1 LQAVARV
8 RSIQQDSNIM
18 SIHLSDFTPE
28 QWLFLANLEVCGVPI
43 PVSICSK
50 LTPLKS
56 KSLIH
61 LLEQSEAEGWVHIT
75 EDDLIGL
82 SEAVPESVR
91 YELQLLNTPD
101 RISALLNHIQA
112 RKLYRQMD
120 KRVMI
125 KLLSDTGNNMEASE
139 METDLAHS
147 FLAKGDHDLAYQYLG
162 RAVRRLNHHIT
173 NGRTGGE
180 ALFLKSVLEFSNLS
194 FVVGRGMRPLLSYL
208 QTAVELAESFGD
220 QRFSA
225 LGNLH
230 LGRLEA
236 YFGNN
241 VDGERHL
248 NIGKKKVES
257 LGDTDILKAA
267 AELLGFYYT
276 QMGQFDKGIVHFERA
291 EQNFIQNEDQLLFY
305 PVMLWYFGISLFMT
319 GQTARALGLLKNY
332 WFLAETKGWPGI
344 ALITRAILGL
354 VLAVIQKQDDAAY
367 HVNAVIEESLVSNNE
382 YALFIARSGLAIYL
396 YSKNQV
402 EKSYRTLTT
411 AFKKEKEATSAPAW
425 TALFCMELMIEF
437 YHLGYEPVS
446 QIWNF
451 KNMLT
456 QEIGVMNESHPFR
469 ALSLRWKTDQRLKNG
484 EPASKVSKDLEI
496 IKNELERDGFK
507 FALNNTMISLVRLYQ
522 RDGESEKAKVLALE
536 VFQNAEMM
544 CLGPDFLPPDIHE
557 ILKAENT
564 IPDTLHTFQ
573 IRVEQYFKLLNELD
587 NPDDENSL
595 FYDMVAK
602 LLQFFG
608 AERGALFR
616 NEPGKPNRKLQFLSG
631 CNLTRQE
638 TESKGFSNGMSLV
651 KRAFKEKQVIVESF
665 DSDRKNTDRSK
676 PKTVLVFPINM
687 GTEVQGV
694 GYFENS
700 FVRSMVD
707 HIPLRFIEIFTNHL
721 TNVIRESQ
729 QLIRMQAEVNR
740 FRSFKSTQFVE
751 SEKEVIITND
761 PKMDEMLSNA
771 QIAALSEAT
780 LLVTG
785 ETGTGKELLVNRIHT
800 TSNRAAGSLITVDAT
815 TIPENLVESELFGH
829 EKGAF
834 TGAVQR
840 KQGKIELAHE
850 GTLFIDEIGE
860 LPLPAQAKLLR
871 ALENGKFYRV
881 GGTQFIHSDFRL
893 VAATHRDLAE
903 ETAAGR
909 FRQDLYY
916 RLNVITCELP
926 PLRERGQDIV
936 LLADHFLERYC
947 KQYGVS
953 EMRFDSVDETKMM
966 AYSWPGNVRELKNI
980 IERAVILSNGNKP
993 SLDLPSTLRIS
1004 DAEVFLDMPSMEEM
1018 QRRYI
1023 QKVLEKTNGRINGAA
1038 DILAMKRTTL
1048 YARMNKLGIRRT
1060 RKR

>member
-1 LQAVARV
+1 
-8 RSIQQDSNIM
+8 M
-18 SIHLSDFTPE
+18 SIHLSDFTQE
-28 QWLFLANLEVCGVPI
+28 QWLYLANLEVCGVPI
-43 PVSICSK
+43 PVSICSS

-56 KSLIH
+56 KLLVH

-82 SEAVPESVR
+82 SETLPESIR
-91 YELQLLNTPD
+91 YEFQLLNTPD
-101 RISALLNHIQA
+101 RIAVLLNKIRA
-112 RKLYRQMD
+112 RKLYNQMD
-120 KRVMI
+120 KRAMI

-241 VDGERHL
+241 VDGEKHL

-276 QMGQFDKGIVHFERA
+276 QKGQFDKGIVHFERA

-319 GQTARALGLLKNY
+319 GRTARALGLLKNY
-332 WFLAETKGWPGI
+332 WYLSETKGWPGI

-354 VLAVIQKQDDAAY
+354 VLAVIRKQDDAVY
-367 HVNAVIEESLVSNNE
+367 HVKAVIKESLASNNE

-402 EKSYRTLTT
+402 EQSYRTLIA
-411 AFKKEKEATSAPAW
+411 AFEKEKEATSAPAW

-437 YHLGYEPVS
+437 YHLGFEQVS
-446 QIWNF
+446 QVWNF
-451 KNMLT
+451 ENMLT
-456 QEIGVMNESHPFR
+456 WESGVMSESHPFK
-469 ALSLRWKTDQRLKNG
+469 ALSLRWKTDQRVKNG
-484 EPASKVSKDLEI
+484 EPTSSVKKDLET
-496 IKNELERDGFK
+496 IKDELERDGFK
-507 FALNNTMISLVRLYQ
+507 FALNNTMISLVRLYL
-522 RDGESEKAKVLALE
+522 RDGETEKAKELALE
-536 VFQNAEMM
+536 VLQNAEIM
-544 CLGPDFLPPDIHE
+544 CLGRDFLPPELHE
-557 ILKAENT
+557 LLKIENT
-564 IPDTLHTFQ
+564 TPDTLHTFQ
-573 IRVEQYFKLLNELD
+573 IRVEQYFKLLSELD

-595 FYDMVAK
+595 FYEMIAK

-608 AERGALFR
+608 AERSALFR
-616 NEPGKPNRKLQFLSG
+616 IETGKPNRKLQFLSG

-638 TESKGFSNGMSLV
+638 TESKGFNNGMSLIQ
-651 KRAFKEKQVIVESF
+651 RAYKEKQIIVESF
-665 DSDRKNTDRSK
+665 DTDIKNFNRSK
-676 PKTVLVFPINM
+676 PKAVLVFPINM
-687 GTEVQGV
+687 GTDVQGV

-700 FVRSMVD
+700 FVQSMVD
-707 HIPLRFIEIFTNHL
+707 HIPLPFIEIFTDHL
-721 TNVIRESQ
+721 ARDVRVSQ
-729 QLIRMQAEVNR
+729 HLIRLQTEVSR
-740 FRSFKSTQFVE
+740 FRSFKTTQFVE
-751 SEKEVIITND
+751 SEKEAIITSD
-761 PKMDEMLSNA
+761 PKMDAMLANA

-780 LLVTG
+780 LLITG

-800 TSNRAAGSLITVDAT
+800 TSNRATGSLITVDAT

-871 ALENGKFYRV
+871 ALENGRFYRV
-881 GGTQFIHSDFRL
+881 GGTQFIQSDFRL

-916 RLNVITCELP
+916 RLNVIACELP
-926 PLRERGQDIV
+926 PLRERGKDII
-936 LLADHFLERYC
+936 LLANHFLERYC
-947 KQYGVS
+947 KQYGLP
-953 EMRFDSVDETKMM
+953 EMRFDSVDDAKMM

-980 IERAVILSNGNKP
+980 IERAVVLSNGNKP
-993 SLDLPSTLRIS
+993 SLDLPNISRIS

-1023 QKVLEKTNGRINGAA
+1023 QKVLGKTNNRINGAA
-1038 DILAMKRTTL
+1038 AILKMKRTTL
-1048 YARMNKLGIRRT
+1048 YARMNKLGIRRN
-1060 RKR
+1060 RGR

>member
-1 LQAVARV
+1 
-8 RSIQQDSNIM
+8 M
-18 SIHLSDFTPE
+18 SIHLLDFTPE
-28 QWLFLANLEVCGVPI
+28 QWQFLANLEVCGVPI
-43 PVSICSK
+43 PVSVCSS

-56 KSLIH
+56 KLLIH
-61 LLEQSEAEGWVHIT
+61 LLEQSESEGWVHIS

-82 SEAVPESVR
+82 SEALPESVR

-101 RISALLNHIQA
+101 RISALLNSIRA
-112 RKLYRQMD
+112 KELFDRMD
-120 KRVMI
+120 KRAII

-139 METDLAHS
+139 METELAHS
-147 FLAKGDHDLAYQYLG
+147 FLVKGNHDLAYQYLG
-162 RAVRRLNHHIT
+162 RAVQRLNHHIT
-173 NGRTGGE
+173 NGRAGGE

-220 QRFSA
+220 ERFSA

-241 VDGERHL
+241 VDGEKHL
-248 NIGKKKVES
+248 TIGKKKVES

-291 EQNFIQNEDQLLFY
+291 EQNFTQNEDQLLFY

-319 GQTARALGLLKNY
+319 GRTARALGLLKNY

-354 VLAVIQKQDDAAY
+354 VLAVIRKRDDAVF
-367 HVNAVIEESLVSNNE
+367 HVNAVIKESLVSNNE
-382 YALFIARSGLAIYL
+382 YALFIARSGLAIHL
-396 YSKNQV
+396 YSENQI
-402 EKSYRTLTT
+402 EQSYHTLKK
-411 AFKKEKEATSAPAW
+411 AFEKEKEATSAPAW
-425 TALFCMELMIEF
+425 ISLFCMELLIEF
-437 YHLGYEPVS
+437 YHLGYESVS
-446 QIWNF
+446 KVWNF

-456 QEIGVMNESHPFR
+456 QEISVINESHPFM
-469 ALSLRWKTDQRLKNG
+469 ALSSRWKADQRVKNG
-484 EPASKVSKDLEI
+484 EPTSRVRKDLET
-496 IKNELERDGFK
+496 IKNELEQDGFK
-507 FALNNTMISLVRLYQ
+507 FALNHTMISLVRLYLH
-522 RDGESEKAKVLALE
+522 DGESDKAKSLALE
-536 VFQNAEMM
+536 LFQNAETM
-544 CLGPDFLPPDIHE
+544 CLGRDFIPSNIRGL
-557 ILKAENT
+557 LKAENT
-564 IPDTLHTFQ
+564 TPDIIQTFQ
-573 IRVEQYFKLLNELD
+573 TRVEQYFKLLSELD

-595 FYDMVAK
+595 VYNMVAK

-608 AERGALFR
+608 AERSALFQ
-616 NEPGKPNRKLQFLSG
+616 NKYGKSNRKLHFING

-651 KRAFKEKQVIVESF
+651 QRAFKEKRIIIKSF
-665 DSDRKNTDRSK
+665 DSEPKNADRSE
-676 PKTVLVFPINM
+676 PKMVLVFPINM

-700 FVRSMVD
+700 FVQSMLD
-707 HIPLRFIEIFTNHL
+707 HIPLPFIEIFTDHL
-721 TNVIRESQ
+721 TRDVRISQ
-729 QLIRMQAEVNR
+729 KLIRLQAEVNR

-761 PKMDEMLSNA
+761 PKMDEMLTNA

-800 TSNRAAGSLITVDAT
+800 TSNRATGALITVDAT

-871 ALENGKFYRV
+871 ALENGRFYRV
-881 GGTQFIHSDFRL
+881 GGTQFIQSDFRL

-926 PLRERGQDIV
+926 PLRERGQDII
-936 LLADHFLERYC
+936 LLANHFLERYC
-947 KQYGVS
+947 EQYGLP
-953 EMRFDSVDETKMM
+953 EIRFDSVDEVKMM
-966 AYSWPGNVRELKNI
+966 SYSWPGNVRELKNI

-993 SLDLPSTLRIS
+993 SLDLPSTTRIS

-1038 DILAMKRTTL
+1038 AILEMKRTTL
-1048 YARMNKLGIRRT
+1048 YARMNKLGIRRYG
-1060 RKR
+1060 KR

>member
-1 LQAVARV
+1 
-8 RSIQQDSNIM
+8 M

-28 QWLFLANLEVCGVPI
+28 QWQFLANLEVCGVPI
-43 PVSICSK
+43 PVSVCSS

-56 KSLIH
+56 KLLIN
-61 LLEQSEAEGWVHIT
+61 LLELSETEGWVHIT

-82 SEAVPESVR
+82 SEALPESVR

-101 RISALLNHIQA
+101 RISALLDSVRAKELID
-112 RKLYRQMD
+112 RMD
-120 KRVMI
+120 KRATI
-125 KLLSDTGNNMEASE
+125 KLLSDTGNNIEASE
-139 METDLAHS
+139 IETELAHS
-147 FLAKGDHDLAYQYLG
+147 FLIKGDHDMAYQHLG

-173 NGRTGGE
+173 NGRAGGE
-180 ALFLKSVLEFSNLS
+180 ALFLKSVLELSNLS

-220 QRFSA
+220 ERFSA

-236 YFGNN
+236 YFGNY
-241 VDGERHL
+241 VDGDKHL
-248 NIGKKKVES
+248 TIGNKKVES

-276 QMGQFDKGIVHFERA
+276 QIGQFDKGIVHFERA
-291 EQNFIQNEDQLLFY
+291 EQNFTQNEDQLLFY
-305 PVMLWYFGISLFMT
+305 PVMLWYFGIALFMT
-319 GQTARALGLLKNY
+319 GRTARALGLLKNY

-354 VLAVIQKQDDAAY
+354 VLAVIRKRDDALY

-382 YALFIARSGLAIYL
+382 YALFIARSGLAIHL
-396 YSKNQV
+396 YSENQV
-402 EKSYRTLTT
+402 EQSYQTLKT
-411 AFKKEKEATSAPAW
+411 AFEKEKEATSAPAW
-425 TALFCMELMIEF
+425 TALFCIELLIEF
-437 YHLGYEPVS
+437 YHLGFTPVS
-446 QIWNF
+446 PEWNF
-451 KNMLT
+451 ENMLA
-456 QEIGVMNESHPFR
+456 QEISVTNESHPFM
-469 ALSLRWKTDQRLKNG
+469 ALSLRWKADQRLKNG
-484 EPASKVSKDLEI
+484 EPASRIRKDLES
-496 IKNELERDGFK
+496 IKNQLERDGFK
-507 FALNNTMISLVRLYQ
+507 FALNNTMISLVRLYLH
-522 RDGESEKAKVLALE
+522 DGETKKATELALE

-544 CLGPDFLPPDIHE
+544 CLGHDFIPPDIYE
-557 ILKAENT
+557 LLKAE
-564 IPDTLHTFQ
+564 DTTPNALHTFQ
-573 IRVEQYFKLLNELD
+573 IHVEQYFKLLLELD

-595 FYDMVAK
+595 LYDMVAK

-608 AERGALFR
+608 AERSALFR
-616 NEPGKPNRKLQFLSG
+616 NVPGKSSRKLDFLSG

-638 TESKGFSNGMSLV
+638 AESKGFTNGMSLV
-651 KRAFKEKQVIVESF
+651 KKAFKEKRIIVESF
-665 DSDRKNTDRSK
+665 DPDKKNVDQSK
-676 PKTVLVFPINM
+676 PNAVLVFPINM
-687 GTEVQGV
+687 GTDVQGV

-700 FVRSMVD
+700 FVDSMFD
-707 HIPLRFIEIFTNHL
+707 QIPRPFIEIFTDHL
-721 TNVIRESQ
+721 TKDVRVSQ
-729 QLIRMQAEVNR
+729 KLIRMQTEVNR
-740 FRSFKSTQFVE
+740 FRSFKSTQFVR
-751 SEKEVIITND
+751 SDKEVIITSD
-761 PKMDEMLSNA
+761 PKMDEMLTNA

-785 ETGTGKELLVNRIHT
+785 ETGTGKELLVNRIHS
-800 TSNRAAGSLITVDAT
+800 TSNRATGELITVDAT

-834 TGAVQR
+834 TGAAQR
-840 KQGKIELAHE
+840 KQGKIELAHD

-871 ALENGKFYRV
+871 TLENGRFYRV
-881 GGTQFIHSDFRL
+881 GGTQFIQSDFRL

-926 PLRERGQDIV
+926 PLRERGQDII
-936 LLADHFLERYC
+936 LLTDHFLERYC
-947 KQYGVS
+947 KQYGLP
-953 EMRFDSVDETKMM
+953 EMRFDAVDETKMM

-993 SLDLPSTLRIS
+993 SLDLPSTSKIS
-1004 DAEVFLDMPSMEEM
+1004 DAETFLDMPSMEEM

-1023 QKVLEKTNGRINGAA
+1023 QKVLEQTNGRINGAA
-1038 DILAMKRTTL
+1038 AILEMKRTTL
-1048 YARMNKLGIRRT
+1048 YARMNKLGIRRN
-1060 RKR
+1060 RGK